1 MGSLHVESG
10 EGQPGNGLAVPGS
23 LISDRTRVMT
33 LALVREELRKASIEH
48 LPPEAAAR
56 HIRMLQLAEQAVF
69 VAAVEASYPE
79 ED

>member
-1 MGSLHVESG
+1 
-10 EGQPGNGLAVPGS
+10 
-23 LISDRTRVMT
+23 MT